1 MPRKATKAKPK
12 PAAPPCPI
20 TGSEIVRAQSAAQT
34 ATIADAFPKGIGQP
48 ALRALYAAGY
58 KRIDELI
65 AVSDKELLALHGV
78 GPKAVRIMREALQA
92 QGLDYRQ

>member
-1 MPRKATKAKPK
+1 MPRKSPQPK
-12 PAAPPCPI
+12 TAAPPCPI
-20 TGSEIVRAQSAAQT
+20 TGSPVVRAQKNAET

-58 KRIDELI
+58 KRLNELA
-65 AVSDKELLALHGV
+65 AVSEKELLAMHGV